1 MGFDELTNKIE
12 AMIQHYE
19 IMKRD
24 TEQFDARLKKKEH
37 EALEVKT
44 ELAKVLKERDKIKQ
58 KLGSI
63 IAKVDDLGLI

>member
-1 MGFDELTNKIE
+1 MSFDKLEKKIK
-12 AMIQHYE
+12 AMVQHYE
-19 IMKRD
+19 VMKRN
-24 TEQFDARLKKKEH
+24 TENFETQLHQKEQETRKVKK
-37 EALEVKT
+37 